1 MPFITKLSYRRHSL
15 VQGAFPLL
23 VALQLMS
30 PAAATAADCPYTP
43 APGSAERKAIMDSL
57 RKPVVK
63 ELGQRVV
70 FVVSQLKVCRNWA
83 FLEATPQRP
92 DGQSVDW
99 AVGVYAN
106 AVADDMCGGYIH
118 ALLVK
123 KGGRWR
129 VREHVICATDVP
141 WVAWPEN
148 FGAPTAL
155 FPQF

>member
-1 MPFITKLSYRRHSL
+1 MLFITKPSCRRHSL
-15 VQGAFPLL
+15 VQGAFALL
-23 VALQLMS
+23 VALQFMS
-30 PAAATAADCPYTP
+30 AAAATAADCPYTP
-43 APGSAERKAIMDSL
+43 APGSAERKAIMNSL
-57 RKPVVK
+57 RKPVMR

-83 FLEATPQRP
+83 FLEATPQLP
-92 DGQSVDW
+92 DGQPVDW

-123 KGGRWR
+123 KGERWR
-129 VREHVICATDVP
+129 VREYVICATDVP
-141 WVAWPEN
+141 WVTWPED

-155 FPQF
+155 FPPF